1 MRVATHIFVL
11 SHTFI
16 FIHPCR
22 EYLMATWSVD
32 PAHSDVQF
40 KVKHLMINTVTGEFG
55 SYSVEVE
62 SAADDFSDA
71 TVRFQA
77 DINSINTKNEMRDN
91 HLKSDD
97 FFSAEKFPT
106 MTFVGKG
113 LAGNGE
119 KRTITGD
126 LTIRDVTRPVTLDV
140 EVGGQMVDFYGN
152 TKAGFEITGQINRQ
166 DFGLTW
172 GAVTEAGGV
181 VVSDTVKLALNIQ
194 LQKNA

>member
-1 MRVATHIFVL
+1 
-11 SHTFI
+11 
-16 FIHPCR
+16 
-22 EYLMATWSVD
+22 MATWSVD
-32 PAHSDVQF
+32 PAHSEVQF

-55 SYSVEVE
+55 SYRVDVEN
-62 SAADDFSDA
+62 SADDFSDA
-71 TVRFQA
+71 TVRFEA
-77 DINSINTKNEMRDN
+77 DIASINTKNEMRDN

-106 MTFVGKG
+106 MAFVGKG
-113 LAGNGE
+113 ISANGE
-119 KRTITGD
+119 KRQITGD

-140 EVGGQMVDFYGN
+140 EYGGQMVDFYGN

-181 VVSDTVKLALNIQ
+181 VVSDSVKLALNIQ

>member
-1 MRVATHIFVL
+1 
-11 SHTFI
+11 
-16 FIHPCR
+16 
-22 EYLMATWSVD
+22 MATWSVD

-40 KVKHLMINTVTGEFG
+40 KVKHLMINTVTGDFG
-55 SYSVEVE
+55 SYSVDVE
-62 SAADDFSDA
+62 NTADDFSDA
-71 TVRFQA
+71 TVRFAA

-106 MTFVGKG
+106 MSFVGKG

-119 KRTITGD
+119 KRTITGE

>member
-1 MRVATHIFVL
+1 M
-11 SHTFI
+11 S
-16 FIHPCR
+16 
-22 EYLMATWSVD
+22 
-32 PAHSDVQF
+32 
-40 KVKHLMINTVTGEFG
+40 
-55 SYSVEVE
+55 
-62 SAADDFSDA
+62 
-71 TVRFQA
+71 
-77 DINSINTKNEMRDN
+77 
-91 HLKSDD
+91 
-97 FFSAEKFPT
+97 
-106 MTFVGKG
+106 FVGKG